1 MKIRSLFLSLLL
13 ASLTFPAAAQFTYK
27 WTPVQIDSTWD
38 DTKDLRATLTI
49 EKYNAQVAPLQE
61 IIGYSEDEYSSR
73 RPESG
78 LSNFA
83 ADVIKAIAERKTG
96 DKVDIAMT
104 NYGGIRTSLPKGAV
118 RVYDIFSIFP
128 FDNYLVTFDIKGA
141 DLHRFLNQMIARRRV
156 EAFSGVEIV
165 ITGREADKLNVAGAP
180 IDDDRVYKFATIN
193 FLMDGGDGVVLSD
206 VAFNRKDTGIWIRDA
221 IVEYLKD
228 QMARGE
234 TISLH
239 PDGRIVYTDWEERRR

>member
-13 ASLTFPAAAQFTYK
+13 ASLAFPAAAQFTYK

-83 ADVIKAIAERKTG
+83 ADVIKAIAEESK
-96 DKVDIAMT
+96 
-104 NYGGIRTSLPKGAV
+104 
-118 RVYDIFSIFP
+118 
-128 FDNYLVTFDIKGA
+128 
-141 DLHRFLNQMIARRRV
+141 
-156 EAFSGVEIV
+156 
-165 ITGREADKLNVAGAP
+165 
-180 IDDDRVYKFATIN
+180 
-193 FLMDGGDGVVLSD
+193 
-206 VAFNRKDTGIWIRDA
+206 
-221 IVEYLKD
+221 
-228 QMARGE
+228 
-234 TISLH
+234 
-239 PDGRIVYTDWEERRR
+239 